1 MTQTPRTD
9 KAGGAV
15 DINGEFQQRDD
26 YQDVVEIAFARQ
38 LELETNKLR
47 NAAAMLLRVCE
58 RAGTTDCACSSV
70 QAYKEKELAIAAW
83 KEVTK

>member
-15 DINGEFQQRDD
+15 NINGEFQQRDD
-26 YQDVVEIAFARQ
+26 YQDVVEIVFARQ

-47 NAAAMLLRVCE
+47 NAGLMMLRCLE

-70 QAYKEKELAIAAW
+70 QAYREKELAIKAW
-83 KEVTK
+83 KEVK